1 MAKSRVILYDAQM
14 FRLLEAPEGPVGK
27 MLERRGERVKM
38 AARAQVGVRTGA
50 LRASIHMR
58 HLRDSRGQYV
68 KIGSSKNYALL
79 HHNGTRPHVISGKN
93 KMLKFMNR
101 GQMVFAH
108 TVLHPGTKAN
118 KYLTDNLHLITLP

>member
-14 FRLLEAPEGPVGK
+14 FRLLESPDGPVGK

-38 AARAQVGVRTGA
+38 AAKAQVGVRTGA

-68 KIGSSKNYALL
+68 KIGSNKNYALL
-79 HHNGTRPHVISGKN
+79 HHNGTKPHRISGKN
-93 KMLKFMNR
+93 GMLKFMNR